1 MSDGANARCVI
12 VNADDFGL
20 SDGINRGIIEA
31 HERGIVT
38 SASLMV
44 RWPGARQAA
53 DFSRTHPALSVGLH
67 LDMGE
72 WICRNDDWIPLYRVL
87 PPDPDRQHYLDET
100 HRQLDAFHSLLGR
113 APSHLDSHQH
123 CHRDEPF
130 RSVAVEISRAL
141 QIPLREIASPA
152 KYVGDFYGQ
161 CGRGQ
166 SFPELVSAAS
176 LRHILAGLPPGLT
189 ELGCHPAAT
198 LDFDST
204 YRNERLAELAALCD
218 PSVAAAVAAEHLR
231 LISFYEIAS
240 SHFPPATEG

>member
-1 MSDGANARCVI
+1 MSEEPEARFVI

-20 SDGINRGIIEA
+20 SAGINRGIIEA

-44 RWPGARQAA
+44 RWPAAKEAAEIARA
-53 DFSRTHPALSVGLH
+53 HPAFGVGLH

-72 WICRNDDWIPLYRVL
+72 WIFRDDEWMPLYRVL
-87 PPDPDRQHYLDET
+87 PRDADRRQYLDET
-100 HRQLDAFHSLLGR
+100 RRQLDAFHSLLGR

-152 KYVGDFYGQ
+152 RYVGDFYGQ

-176 LRHILAGLPPGLT
+176 LRHILAELPPGVT
-189 ELGCHPAAT
+189 ELGCHPAAV

-204 YRNERLAELAALCD
+204 YRQERLAELAALCD
-218 PSVAAAVAAEHLR
+218 PGVAEIVASEKLR
-231 LISFYEIAS
+231 LISFHDLAS
-240 SHFPPATEG
+240 PH